1 MERLATSYETAGL
14 ERGLRLRETQ
24 ELAERLMTHAVLRDA
39 RVVPTISKLQLLLGA
54 IVFSRSDFSHALRD
68 RVLAA
73 MLLMYHGLAMH
84 EEIEEHSHG
93 RAETEQLTIL
103 GGDYLSSLFYR
114 LLAETG
120 RIELIGLFSTAVV
133 RINVAKASLARG
145 IGDRAYT
152 TDAYLHDAKT
162 IHGGLLAAA
171 CDAAHAD
178 APTVAFID
186 AAVTASV
193 YHTALQRGSPDAGAT
208 LARVLLGA
216 ALSDEERGM
225 AALYAQTAQADRRLV
240 SLYAKYGTFG
250 KMVHALRDSMARLQD
265 AAVLLVGQD
274 GWPLVRALFP
284 SGDIAA
290 PDGTPVFEG
299 S

>member
-1 MERLATSYETAGL
+1 MTATHTVVLACIQEMDQLATSYDTAGL

-54 IVFSRSDFSHALRD
+54 IVFSRSEFSHALRD

-84 EEIEEHSHG
+84 EEIDEQSHCA
-93 RAETEQLTIL
+93 AETEQLTIL

-120 RIELIGLFSTAVV
+120 RIDLIGLFSGAVA

-145 IGDRAYT
+145 ISDRAYT
-152 TDAYLHDAKT
+152 TDAYMQDAKT

-171 CDAAHAD
+171 CHAVQSDAL
-178 APTVAFID
+178 TVAFID
-186 AAVTASV
+186 AAVTTSV
-193 YHTALQRGSPDAGAT
+193 YHAALERGSPEAGTT
-208 LARVLLGA
+208 LARVLLSA
-216 ALSDEERGM
+216 ALSEEERGM
-225 AALYAQTAQADRRLV
+225 SALYAQTAQADRRLV
-240 SLYAKYGTFG
+240 SLHAKYGTIG
-250 KMVHALRDSMARLQD
+250 KMVHALRESMARLQE

-274 GWPLVRALFP
+274 GWPLIRALFP
-284 SGDIAA
+284 
-290 PDGTPVFEG
+290 
-299 S
+299 